1 MAIHGYP
8 GSLSRKKL
16 GHHWGQP
23 PTSPTHSPPSSAA
36 SVTMA
41 TRPSEAA
48 SLKVSRTCSACVSRT
63 SHETWMQQGTG
74 NPSFSQLNP
83 VASGS
88 TLGCV
93 SAPKKMKAQSDPK
106 SSKWSLKSSTELLS
120 PQPIYRASVLRWPPP
135 RQHSVTV
142 PEKGLDSPQ
151 TLCRGCGFP
160 PKKRSLWEHQF
171 QYPLVI

>member
-1 MAIHGYP
+1 MPILIYFGWSVSLCPSSLETDAIDTSCQNGCNEMTRFHPESHGCHGYP

-23 PTSPTHSPPSSAA
+23 PTSPTHSAPSSAA

-83 VASGS
+83 VARGL

-93 SAPKKMKAQSDPK
+93 SAPKK
-106 SSKWSLKSSTELLS
+106 
-120 PQPIYRASVLRWPPP
+120 
-135 RQHSVTV
+135 
-142 PEKGLDSPQ
+142 
-151 TLCRGCGFP
+151 
-160 PKKRSLWEHQF
+160 
-171 QYPLVI
+171 